1 MPAADTARSTA
12 PDERP
17 VVLAFLADDESEAA
31 LRGGLAE
38 WADAVP
44 VRRGNVRTAV
54 RALEREPTPRL
65 LIVDISN
72 TEDPGVALDQLAAV
86 CAPDVRVLVVGDRA
100 DLSFYREIT
109 RDLGVEEYIYKPLTR
124 DNVSR
129 LFGPPLAQLLAAGE
143 GAGTATPRGGHI
155 IAVGGVRGGVGATT
169 IAVNLALH
177 LSEATRGHV
186 ALLDLHLRGGSTAL
200 AFGVRPGAGL
210 RVALEEPQRVDAL
223 FLDRVA
229 IPISDRLR
237 LIAAEE
243 PLEAAPAATEE
254 GIDRVLEL
262 LRTRF
267 NAIVVDM
274 PIPPGVPER
283 RVLSLARHRIL
294 VMGPDVASIRDVG
307 AGRRMVAALAG
318 GSAPMVVLNRAGMRG
333 ALGNALV
340 SEGLGGMPDIIIP
353 DLPGQL
359 PKAMNLGRPALHDST
374 AFRRALAPL
383 AREISGN
390 ETGVTAGGLRHLVRL
405 WRRR

>member
-1 MPAADTARSTA
+1 MAAADTAKSAA

-38 WADAVP
+38 WADSVP
-44 VRRGNVRTAV
+44 VRRGNVKSAL

-65 LIVDISN
+65 LIVDVSN
-72 TEDPGVALDQLAAV
+72 TDDPARALDQLATV

-100 DLSFYREIT
+100 DLSFYRGIT
-109 RDLGVEEYIYKPLTR
+109 RELGVQEYIYKPLTR

-129 LFGPPLAQLLAAGE
+129 LFGPPLAELLAAGDGN
-143 GAGTATPRGGHI
+143 GAAAPRGGNV

-169 IAVNLALH
+169 IAANLALH

-186 ALLDLHLRGGSTAL
+186 ALLDLHLRGGSAAL

-229 IPISDRLR
+229 IPISERLR

-262 LRTRF
+262 LRARF
-267 NAIVVDM
+267 NSIVVDL
-274 PIPPGVPER
+274 PIPPGVTER

-294 VMGPDVASIRDVG
+294 VMGPDVASVRDAG
-307 AGRRMVAALAG
+307 AGRRMVGALAG
-318 GSAPMVVLNRAGMRG
+318 GSAPMMVLNRAGMRG
-333 ALGNALV
+333 GLSNALV
-340 SEGLGGMPDIIIP
+340 AEGLGGPPEIIIP

-359 PKAMNLGRPALHDST
+359 PKAMNLGRPALHESA
-374 AFRRALAPL
+374 AFRRAMAPL

-390 ETGVTAGGLRHLVRL
+390 ETKATPGMLHRFSRL
-405 WRRR
+405 WGR